1 MQLQVRDWMIALLVF
16 IDPESS
22 VTEALALMRK
32 RYIHS
37 VLVDKTPENPDYGIL
52 TSTDICDKIIAMER
66 NPSETRVRDIMT
78 SPVITA
84 KQDWTLKECS
94 LLMSKH
100 NIHHLPVSD
109 DQGELVGM
117 ISAADF
123 IVAAEAMGRDV
134 VV

>member
-1 MQLQVRDWMIALLVF
+1 
-16 IDPESS
+16 
-22 VTEALALMRK
+22 
-32 RYIHS
+32 
-37 VLVDKTPENPDYGIL
+37 
-52 TSTDICDKIIAMER
+52 
-66 NPSETRVRDIMT
+66 MT
-78 SPVITA
+78 TPVITA
-84 KQDWTLKECS
+84 KQNWTLKECS
-94 LLMSKH
+94 LLMREH

>member
-1 MQLQVRDWMIALLVF
+1 MQYQVRDWMIALLVF
-16 IDPESS
+16 IDPDSTVS
-22 VTEALALMRK
+22 DALVLMRK

-37 VLVDKTPENPDYGIL
+37 VLVQKTPENPEYGIL
-52 TSTDICDKIIAMER
+52 TSTDISDKIIAMER

-78 SPVITA
+78 TPVITA

-94 LLMSKH
+94 LLMREH

-109 DQGELVGM
+109 EQGELVGM